1 MMCQH
6 GSPIITNGPRRPGV
20 LMTGKLCV
28 CGGRGYMEMLC
39 SFCSALLNLKLL
51 FKKASI
57 YRWIDTIRPEDQ
69 FWDLESVYCWTKQII
84 LYTHTYML
92 LKKKCLGV
100 RTSGCLDGQSNSGR
114 KCTSGTPL
122 LWRAGPSPT
131 INKC

>member
-6 GSPIITNGPRRPGV
+6 GSPIITNGPRWPGV

-92 LKKKCLGV
+92 FKKKVFGCKDKWLSGWPV
-100 RTSGCLDGQSNSGR
+100 QLWKKMHQWHPPPMEGRTLPHN
-114 KCTSGTPL
+114 
-122 LWRAGPSPT
+122 
-131 INKC
+131 